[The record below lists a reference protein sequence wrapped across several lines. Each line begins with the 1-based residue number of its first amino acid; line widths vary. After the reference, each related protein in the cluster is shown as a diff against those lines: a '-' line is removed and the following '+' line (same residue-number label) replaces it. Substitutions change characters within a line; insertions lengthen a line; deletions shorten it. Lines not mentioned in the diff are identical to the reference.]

1 VTGARADLESR
12 LRRVWDEGGEAPAA
26 LSVALTVASAGYRG
40 ALALRERLYRLGML
54 RSRRLS
60 CPVISIGNLTL
71 GGSGKTPVAALAVS
85 TLQALGARPAVVS
98 RGYGRH
104 SRGLRVVSDRAGI
117 RLRAREGGDEPVLL
131 AERLPGVPVVVG
143 ESRYEA
149 GRVAVE
155 RLGADAVVVDD
166 GYQHRALHKDLEVLV
181 VGGREPWGNGRLF
194 PRGRLREPLTA
205 IGRAHLVVVTNATA
219 TVRDVAATIRRHN
232 DRAPLVSAGY
242 ELEGVRRAGAEAA
255 QPGARVAGHRL
266 LAFAGLASPRGFAET
281 VAATGAGAIGLVE
294 FPDHHWYTA
303 RELAELAERARAG
316 GAEGLITTEKD
327 WVRIRD
333 LSLPPVAL
341 WVVSVSMS
349 LRSGAGAWHE
359 ALARVWTSAATPGA
373 GGRARNPV

>member
-1 VTGARADLESR
+1 MSA
-12 LRRVWDEGGEAPAA
+12 
-26 LSVALTVASAGYRG
+26 ALTVASAGYRG
-40 ALALRERLYRLGML
+40 ALGLRERLYRWGML
-54 RSRRLS
+54 GSRRLS
-60 CPVISIGNLTL
+60 CPVISIGNVTL

-104 SRGLRVVSDRAGI
+104 SRGLQVVSDRTGV
-117 RLRAREGGDEPVLL
+117 RLRARDGGDEPVLL

-155 RLGADAVVVDD
+155 RLGADVLVVDD
-166 GYQHRALHKDLEVLV
+166 GYQHRTLRKDLEVLV

-205 IGRAHLVVVTNATA
+205 IGRAHLVVVTNAPTA
-219 TVRDVAATIRRHN
+219 TLQDIAATIRRYN
-232 DRAPLVSAGY
+232 ERAPLVSAGY
-242 ELEGVRRAGAEAA
+242 EVEGIREVGPGAA
-255 QPGARVAGHRL
+255 QPGAGVVGHRL

-281 VAATGAGAIGLVE
+281 VAVTGAIAIGSVE
-294 FPDHHWYTA
+294 FPDHHWYSA

-316 GAEGLITTEKD
+316 GAMGLITTEKD
-327 WVRIRD
+327 WMRIRD
-333 LSLPPVAL
+333 LPLPPVAL
-341 WVVSVSMS
+341 WVVSVSLS

-359 ALARVWTSAATPGA
+359 ALARAWTSAATPEA
-373 GGRARNPV
+373 GGRARDPV